1 MIAEDTSAAPLDAG
15 PARPRGAA
23 RTRYAKR
30 QRGGASAPATRYEV
44 LAPVLLMAVA
54 CGALVGLGKV
64 ERAAQVM
71 WGLLGLFS
79 AWFALRGRV
88 ESLMAFLIGA
98 APFIN
103 LLRGALFYSG
113 LPIVVVGVVLWW
125 LVADQR
131 RASGTLSRNYLAA
144 ALLGVAV
151 LYYLVSFG
159 MTGEFRTNLRVFEL
173 ACTVVFV
180 VALGQDPRRLRQA
193 LWGLLISSVIM
204 GMGAYPHVGLFQE
217 MRLGMVAGEQFE
229 IGNPFSLGMPLA
241 FGVLALGLDRGQW
254 LGLAGKPAW
263 RLTLLLPVVVLLA
276 LSTSRAGWL
285 AATGGLAVGFYFA
298 SRQRLVLL
306 AWYLMIAGV
315 GWGLWHTPAAEPF
328 KMGWDRTFGRGQD
341 LNQAS
346 SSRLEQW
353 AVFTKA
359 LTGSR
364 ATLLRGHG
372 PGDERRIYM
381 EYSYQTPTARREG
394 AGMVFHALIMHV
406 GVEFGLLGILPVVAW
421 LGAVAFGSY
430 SRGRQTGL
438 FLPLASFT
446 GYLLA
451 SLTVVCFDMVSG
463 LFLGLGLMAAPSSP
477 PSGAALPAKRAG
489 NRVHTKPIGDETPA
503 Q

>member
-144 ALLGVAV
+144 ALLGMAA

-159 MTGEFRTNLRVFEL
+159 MTGKFRTNLRVFEL
-173 ACTVVFV
+173 ACPVVFV

-204 GMGAYPHVGLFQE
+204 GMAAYPHVGLFQE

-306 AWYLMIAGV
+306 AWCLMIAGV

-341 LNQAS
+341 LNRAS
-346 SSRLEQW
+346 SGRFDQWVIFSHAITDTPKRFLLGYGPGSGPQVQSEFSSRLLDIGMRMGQGMQ
-353 AVFTKA
+353 F
-359 LTGSR
+359 
-364 ATLLRGHG
+364 HG
-372 PGDERRIYM
+372 
-381 EYSYQTPTARREG
+381 
-394 AGMVFHALIMHV
+394 LIMQV
-406 GVEFGLLGILPVVAW
+406 GIDFGLLGLFPLVTW
-421 LGAVAFGSY
+421 LGLVGWKCY
-430 SRGRQTGL
+430 WNCRVRGL
-438 FLPLASFT
+438 FFPIATFT
-446 GYLLA
+446 GYFLA
-451 SLTVVCFDMVSG
+451 TLTASGFDAVSG
-463 LFLGLGLMAAPSSP
+463 VLAGLSLSATAIPA
-477 PSGAALPAKRAG
+477 SGTREEPRSRWRHPKYRQ
-489 NRVHTKPIGDETPA
+489 DEPHGPL
-503 Q
+503 